1 MKKNYLNLI
10 KLRKADIFKIMKWRN
25 EQIKILRQKKKLS
38 KKDQLKY
45 FNAIDRD
52 SKRKKPKNILYS
64 IIDSKEKKCIGY
76 GGFVYVNWVD
86 KKAEMSFLLDT
97 NITKNIKK
105 YNLYFDNFIASIK
118 KEFFNK
124 HKLNKLFTETFSFRK
139 NTIKTLERN
148 NFKKVE
154 YLKQNFY
161 KKKNS
166 ESLIHSLLRRD
177 CLNKKY

>member
-1 MKKNYLNLI
+1 MKKNYLNLT
-10 KLRKADIFKIMKWRN
+10 KLRKNDIFAIMKWRN

-45 FNAIDRD
+45 FNVIDKD

-86 KKAEMSFLLDT
+86 KKAEMSFLIDT
-97 NITKNIKK
+97 NITKNVKK

-139 NTIKTLERN
+139 NHIKILERN

-177 CLNKKY
+177 CLNEKY